1 MTKIHHKLLVLSL
14 AALLCLAVFAGLVI
28 RAAWQEYHSLANF
41 QRTSQ
46 VSRTAYELAKDITDE
61 RQAAY
66 YASAFLGEGAPAE
79 QLARYSARVDAS
91 RQRLARLRDLAAEN
105 QAAASA
111 RFSGA
116 LRAAIAAE
124 GRLDAL
130 RAEILA
136 PGRPQVQDLDS
147 PLKSKAL
154 SAYDTFLAAQAGILP
169 ALAQETHDAE
179 LVRRITTQDNV
190 ARLQKDLW
198 KVRGLVAT
206 ALRTDKLSDTA
217 VTEMKLKLLG
227 IDDHL
232 SRLHTLADEETAG
245 AVGRLAADA
254 DYQLVTGLAG
264 KLRDRGAKAT
274 GFKEFG
280 TLADYQGG
288 PSARLERTFTGLAAQ
303 VNAATEAYTAAR
315 LAEARTRLVGWSA
328 FCAVSVVGLSLL
340 MISISR
346 GIARSLRVVSHQLD
360 ESGTQV
366 RDAAQ
371 VIAESAGRLS
381 NDACAQ
387 TASLDAIEGEVRRL
401 AEASA
406 ATVTHMRKL
415 AALAERSATATEE
428 GKRGLGELT
437 AAMAGIEKSTGEV
450 AGILKTIDDIAF
462 QTNVLALNAAV
473 EAARAGEAGAGFSV
487 VAEEVRNLAQ
497 RSAQAARETA
507 AKIETAVHNSRQGTE
522 LTKRTESSFLEISR
536 ITADHHAIVR
546 EVEQASHQSTEGVAQ
561 VNQAIGHVGEIT
573 RRTAAMAEENAAAA
587 AEMRAQIER
596 LAAAVARLDAMIT
609 TARRAK
615 IGSEKPS
622 HSGSRRPA
630 PGPVLAGV

>member
-1 MTKIHHKLLVLSL
+1 
-14 AALLCLAVFAGLVI
+14 
-28 RAAWQEYHSLANF
+28 
-41 QRTSQ
+41 
-46 VSRTAYELAKDITDE
+46 
-61 RQAAY
+61 
-66 YASAFLGEGAPAE
+66 
-79 QLARYSARVDAS
+79 
-91 RQRLARLRDLAAEN
+91 
-105 QAAASA
+105 
-111 RFSGA
+111 
-116 LRAAIAAE
+116 
-124 GRLDAL
+124 
-130 RAEILA
+130 
-136 PGRPQVQDLDS
+136 
-147 PLKSKAL
+147 
-154 SAYDTFLAAQAGILP
+154 
-169 ALAQETHDAE
+169 
-179 LVRRITTQDNV
+179 
-190 ARLQKDLW
+190 
-198 KVRGLVAT
+198 
-206 ALRTDKLSDTA
+206 
-217 VTEMKLKLLG
+217 
-227 IDDHL
+227 
-232 SRLHTLADEETAG
+232 
-245 AVGRLAADA
+245 
-254 DYQLVTGLAG
+254 
-264 KLRDRGAKAT
+264 
-274 GFKEFG
+274 
-280 TLADYQGG
+280 
-288 PSARLERTFTGLAAQ
+288 
-303 VNAATEAYTAAR
+303 
-315 LAEARTRLVGWSA
+315 
-328 FCAVSVVGLSLL
+328 
-340 MISISR
+340 
-346 GIARSLRVVSHQLD
+346 
-360 ESGTQV
+360 
-366 RDAAQ
+366 
-371 VIAESAGRLS
+371 
-381 NDACAQ
+381 
-387 TASLDAIEGEVRRL
+387 
-401 AEASA
+401 
-406 ATVTHMRKL
+406 MRKL